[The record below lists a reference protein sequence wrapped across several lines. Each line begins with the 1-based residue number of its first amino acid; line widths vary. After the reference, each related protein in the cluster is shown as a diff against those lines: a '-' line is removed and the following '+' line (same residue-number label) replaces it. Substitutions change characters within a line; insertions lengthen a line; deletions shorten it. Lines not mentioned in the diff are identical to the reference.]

1 MIYITNCRKGS
12 EIWCGWA
19 GWSCLDKQS
28 WQKMRVVDMCIRQRE
43 EPIQKLSLSGKH
55 RTFCELH
62 TRFLV
67 GESVKWRGACW
78 RWVQGWGGP
87 STAPHGE
94 DMRRWHN
101 RLIILKRLSCLFFP
115 LEKKKMWFEKSFLP
129 TEFRGQRSLAGY
141 TANGVAKSWTQLSDW
156 HLNSKE
162 RA

>member
-115 LEKKKMWFEKSFLP
+115 LEKKNVVWEEFLAYRIP
-129 TEFRGQRSLAGY
+129 WTEEPGRLYSQWGC
-141 TANGVAKSWTQLSDW
+141 
-156 HLNSKE
+156 KE
-162 RA
+162 LDTTEWLTPKF

>member
-101 RLIILKRLSCLFFP
+101 RLIIFKRLSCLFFP
-115 LEKKKMWFEKSFLP
+115 LEKKKCGLRRVSCLQNSVD
-129 TEFRGQRSLAGY
+129 RGARQAIQPMGLQRVGHNWV
-141 TANGVAKSWTQLSDW
+141 TDT
-156 HLNSKE
+156 
-162 RA
+162 